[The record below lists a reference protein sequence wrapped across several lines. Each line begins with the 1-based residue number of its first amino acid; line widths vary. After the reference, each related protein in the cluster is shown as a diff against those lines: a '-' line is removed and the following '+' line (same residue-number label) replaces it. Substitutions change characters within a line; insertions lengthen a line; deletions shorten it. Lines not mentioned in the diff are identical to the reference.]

1 MVIEHS
7 CGNTLTNIYKGLLTI
22 FMDYV
27 LLVIGLALIT
37 FCADML
43 TRGCVGMAARFN
55 VPEFIIGLTVM
66 AVGTSMPE
74 LTVSMMSALKGSSSM
89 AIGNVTG
96 SNLFNTLIILG
107 ICAMIKPIEISK
119 ENVRRD
125 IPICVGV
132 SLLLWIA
139 TADRLLG
146 ISAVDTINR
155 VEGIILLM
163 LYVATI
169 IFSIRSSKKTQTEES
184 NEPQMGWV
192 KIIGFI
198 IIGLVGLIYGGNICL
213 DSATAIARAWG
224 VSESI
229 IAITIVAAG
238 TSLPELASSLSAII
252 SKKPSLALGNILGS
266 NVANI
271 LLILGA
277 SSSIKPLTMGDITH
291 LDLGMVVGSAA
302 MLLLSALVMGKRR
315 ITRVEGLLFFLV
327 YVAYVVVL
335 MK

>member
-1 MVIEHS
+1 
-7 CGNTLTNIYKGLLTI
+7 
-22 FMDYV
+22 MDYI
-27 LLVIGLALIT
+27 LLIIGLALLT
-37 FCADML
+37 FCADLL
-43 TRGCVGMAARFN
+43 TRGCVGMAARFR

-74 LTVSMMSALKGSSSM
+74 LTVSMISALKGSSSM

-96 SNLFNTLIILG
+96 SNIFNTLVILG
-107 ICAMIKPIEISK
+107 ICAMVQPVVISK

-125 IPICVGV
+125 IPICIGV

-139 TADRLLG
+139 TADRLFG
-146 ISAVDTINR
+146 ISEVNTINR
-155 VEGIILLM
+155 VEGIILFA
-163 LYVATI
+163 LYIATI
-169 IFSIRSSKKTQTEES
+169 IYSIRSGKKDSDAQVES
-184 NEPQMGWV
+184 DEPQMGWG
-192 KIIGFI
+192 KIIIFI
-198 IIGLVGLIYGGNICL
+198 VIGLAGLIYGGNMCL
-213 DSATAIARAWG
+213 ESATAIARAWG

-252 SKKPSLALGNILGS
+252 SKKPSLALGNIIGS

-277 SSSIKPLTMGDITH
+277 SASIKPLTMGTITH
-291 LDLGMVVGSAA
+291 LDLGMVVGSAVI
-302 MLLLSALVMGKRR
+302 LLLSALVMGKRR
-315 ITRVEGLLFFLV
+315 ITRVEGALFFAA
-327 YVAYVVVL
+327 YVAYVVIL

>member
-1 MVIEHS
+1 
-7 CGNTLTNIYKGLLTI
+7 
-22 FMDYV
+22 MDYI
-27 LLVIGLALIT
+27 LLIIGLALIT

-43 TRGCVGMAARFN
+43 TRGCVGMAARFR

-74 LTVSMMSALKGSSSM
+74 LTVSFMSALKGSSSM

-96 SNLFNTLIILG
+96 SNIFNTLVILG
-107 ICAMIKPIEISK
+107 ICAMLRPVEISK

-125 IPICVGV
+125 IPICIGV
-132 SLLLWIA
+132 SLLLWLA
-139 TADRLLG
+139 TADRLFG
-146 ISAVDTINR
+146 ISAVNTINR
-155 VEGIILLM
+155 VEGIILLL

-169 IFSIRSSKKTQTEES
+169 IYSIRSARKEGAVEADENAPK
-184 NEPQMGWV
+184 MGWA
-192 KIIGFI
+192 KILLFI
-198 IIGLVGLIYGGNICL
+198 VAGLAGLIYGGNMCL
-213 DSATAIARAWG
+213 DSATNIARAWG

-238 TSLPELASSLSAII
+238 TSLPELASSISAIA
-252 SKKPSLALGNILGS
+252 SGKPSLAMGNILGS

-277 SSSIKPLTMGDITH
+277 SASVKPLTMGDITQ
-291 LDLGMVVGSAA
+291 LDLGMVVGSAVV
-302 MLLLSALVMGKRR
+302 LLLSALFMGKRR
-315 ITRVEGLLFFLV
+315 ITRFEGLLFFAV

>member
-1 MVIEHS
+1 
-7 CGNTLTNIYKGLLTI
+7 
-22 FMDYV
+22 MDYI
-27 LLVIGLALIT
+27 LLIIGLALIT
-37 FCADML
+37 FCADLL
-43 TRGCVGMAARFN
+43 TRGCVGMAARFR

-96 SNLFNTLIILG
+96 SNIFNTLVILG
-107 ICAMIKPIEISK
+107 ICAMIKPVIISK

-125 IPICVGV
+125 IPICIGV
-132 SLLLWIA
+132 SLLMWIA
-139 TADRLLG
+139 TADRLFG
-146 ISAVDTINR
+146 ISDVDTINR

-169 IFSIRSSKKTQTEES
+169 IYSIRSSKGAEDKGTS
-184 NEPQMGWV
+184 EPQMGWV
-192 KIIGFI
+192 KIFGFI
-198 IIGLVGLIYGGNICL
+198 IIGLAGLIFGGNLCL

-266 NVANI
+266 NIANI

-277 SSSIKPLTMGDITH
+277 SASIKPLTMGDITQ
-291 LDLGMVVGSAA
+291 LDLGMVVGSAI
-302 MLLLSALVMGKRR
+302 LLMLSALVMGKRR
-315 ITRVEGLLFFLV
+315 ITRFEGALFFAA
-327 YVAYVVVL
+327 YVTYVVVL

>member
-1 MVIEHS
+1 
-7 CGNTLTNIYKGLLTI
+7 
-22 FMDYV
+22 MDYI
-27 LLVIGLALIT
+27 LLIIGLALIT
-37 FCADML
+37 FCADLL
-43 TRGCVGMAARFN
+43 TRGCVGMAARFR

-96 SNLFNTLIILG
+96 SNIFNTLVILG
-107 ICAMIKPIEISK
+107 ICAMIKPVIISK

-125 IPICVGV
+125 IPICIGV

-139 TADRLLG
+139 TADRLFG
-146 ISAVDTINR
+146 ISDVDTINR

-169 IFSIRSSKKTQTEES
+169 IYSIRSSKGAEDKGTS
-184 NEPQMGWV
+184 EPQMGWV
-192 KIIGFI
+192 KIFGFI
-198 IIGLVGLIYGGNICL
+198 IIGLAGLIFGGNLCL

-252 SKKPSLALGNILGS
+252 SKKPSLAMGNILGS
-266 NVANI
+266 NIANI

-277 SSSIKPLTMGDITH
+277 SASIKPLTMGDITQ
-291 LDLGMVVGSAA
+291 LDLGMVVGSAI
-302 MLLLSALVMGKRR
+302 LLMLSALVMGKRR
-315 ITRVEGLLFFLV
+315 ITRFEGALFFAA
-327 YVAYVVVL
+327 YVTYVVVL

>member
-1 MVIEHS
+1 
-7 CGNTLTNIYKGLLTI
+7 
-22 FMDYV
+22 MDYI
-27 LLVIGLALIT
+27 LLIIGLALIT

-43 TRGCVGMAARFN
+43 TRGCVGMAARFR

-74 LTVSMMSALKGSSSM
+74 LTVSFMSALKGSSSM
-89 AIGNVTG
+89 AIGNITG
-96 SNLFNTLIILG
+96 SNIFNTLVILG
-107 ICAMIKPIEISK
+107 ICAMLRPVEISK

-125 IPICVGV
+125 IPICIGV
-132 SLLLWIA
+132 SLLLWLA
-139 TADRLLG
+139 TADRLFG

-155 VEGIILLM
+155 VEGIILLL

-169 IFSIRSSKKTQTEES
+169 IFSIRSARKEGAVEADENTPK
-184 NEPQMGWV
+184 MGWA
-192 KIIGFI
+192 KILLFI
-198 IIGLVGLIYGGNICL
+198 VAGLAGLIYGGNMCL
-213 DSATAIARAWG
+213 DSATNIARAWG

-238 TSLPELASSLSAII
+238 TSLPELASSISAIA
-252 SKKPSLALGNILGS
+252 SGKPSLAMGNILGS

-277 SSSIKPLTMGDITH
+277 SASVKPLTMGDITQ
-291 LDLGMVVGSAA
+291 LDLGMVVGSAVV
-302 MLLLSALVMGKRR
+302 LLLSALFMGKRR
-315 ITRVEGLLFFLV
+315 ITRFEGVLFFAA
-327 YVAYVVVL
+327 YVAYVVIL

>member
-1 MVIEHS
+1 
-7 CGNTLTNIYKGLLTI
+7 
-22 FMDYV
+22 MDYI
-27 LLVIGLALIT
+27 LLIIGLALIT
-37 FCADML
+37 FCADLL
-43 TRGCVGMAARFN
+43 TRGCVGMAARFR

-107 ICAMIKPIEISK
+107 ICAMVRPVEISK
-119 ENVRRD
+119 DNVRRD
-125 IPICVGV
+125 IPICIGV

-139 TADRLLG
+139 TADRLFG
-146 ISAVDTINR
+146 ISDVDTINR

-169 IFSIRSSKKTQTEES
+169 IYSIRSSKGAEDKGTS
-184 NEPQMGWV
+184 EPQMGWV
-192 KIIGFI
+192 KIFGFI
-198 IIGLVGLIYGGNICL
+198 IIGLAGLIFGGNLCL

-266 NVANI
+266 NIANI

-277 SSSIKPLTMGDITH
+277 SASIKPLTMGDITQ
-291 LDLGMVVGSAA
+291 LDLGMVVGSAI
-302 MLLLSALVMGKRR
+302 LLMLSALVMGKRR
-315 ITRVEGLLFFLV
+315 ITRFEGALFFAA